1 MIKSAMNVQQ
11 QVNTKQ
17 SLCAY
22 LSKYQGG
29 KKNIY
34 ISNITELHKKNTY
47 RKS

>member
-29 KKNIY
+29 KKEY
-34 ISNITELHKKNTY
+34 FYFKY
-47 RKS
+47 Y